1 MPVAAERTAACC
13 SLASILIKIWPPPTA
28 LPETVLI
35 DLMMPPT
42 RGERVTDFRDSKR
55 AIYSLSSR
63 TRSDVALPTSTSGGG
78 NPPACPFEAEEHE
91 TVSAIGIKRIN
102 EHIDLLKSATDLSL
116 I

>member
-42 RGERVTDFRDSKR
+42 RGESVTDFRDSKR

-63 TRSDVALPTSTSGGG
+63 TWSGVALPTSTSGGG
-78 NPPACPFEAEEHE
+78 NPPVWASEREEHE
-91 TVSAIGIKRIN
+91 AAKIAGIKRTSKYFHLPDIAS
-102 EHIDLLKSATDLSL
+102 D
-116 I
+116 